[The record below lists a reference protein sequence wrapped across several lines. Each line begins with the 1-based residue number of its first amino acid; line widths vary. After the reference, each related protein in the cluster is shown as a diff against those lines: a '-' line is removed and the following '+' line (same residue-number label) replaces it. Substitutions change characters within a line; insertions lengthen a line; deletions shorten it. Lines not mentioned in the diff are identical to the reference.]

1 MDQYGRQKRFGVRGR
16 GTDDNARVGGAQQSD
31 PSYFELRPEG
41 VIYET
46 FAHMGNDCHES
57 CQDHYW
63 PQMSA
68 CMSASGTST
77 PCPGYCSG
85 HAVCSDYID
94 FDILEQNF
102 FHCNQYTYYC
112 NAGSVG
118 DAFNNCIQ
126 NCPLSSGG
134 YAGPSGR
141 FGSSGRYRRGG
152 RVRRRR

>member
-16 GTDDNARVGGAQQSD
+16 GTSDNTRVGGAQQSD
-31 PSYFELRPEG
+31 PSYFELRSEG

-57 CQDHYW
+57 CEDHYF

-68 CMSASGTST
+68 CLSASGTTT

-85 HAVCSDYID
+85 YAVCGGWVQVDD
-94 FDILEQNF
+94 GPQHCDI
-102 FHCNQYTYYC
+102 YTYYC

-118 DAFNNCIQ
+118 DAFTNCVQ
-126 NCPLSSGG
+126 GCPPGG
-134 YAGPSGR
+134 AYIGEIGR
-141 FGSSGRYRRGG
+141 YGGTGRYRRGG